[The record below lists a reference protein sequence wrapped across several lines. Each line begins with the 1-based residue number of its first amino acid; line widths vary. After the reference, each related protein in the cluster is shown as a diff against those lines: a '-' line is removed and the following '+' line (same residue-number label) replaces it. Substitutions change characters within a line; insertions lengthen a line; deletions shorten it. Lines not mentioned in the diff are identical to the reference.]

1 MYLHDGGTVMRMK
14 SGARPNRVTAVFQNG
29 ALTFKVGRDT
39 TLAQLAEKLG
49 ALSEIHGGLPLSV
62 DIRVAAEQSR

>member
-1 MYLHDGGTVMRMK
+1 
-14 SGARPNRVTAVFQNG
+14 VTAVFHNA
-29 ALTFKVGRDT
+29 ALSFNVTRET

-62 DIRVAAEQSR
+62 NIRVAADQSR

>member
-1 MYLHDGGTVMRMK
+1 MRLK
-14 SGARPNRVTAVFQNG
+14 SGARPKRVTAIFEDA
-29 ALTFKVGRDT
+29 ALSFNVGHDT

-62 DIRVAAEQSR
+62 NVRVAADRSQ